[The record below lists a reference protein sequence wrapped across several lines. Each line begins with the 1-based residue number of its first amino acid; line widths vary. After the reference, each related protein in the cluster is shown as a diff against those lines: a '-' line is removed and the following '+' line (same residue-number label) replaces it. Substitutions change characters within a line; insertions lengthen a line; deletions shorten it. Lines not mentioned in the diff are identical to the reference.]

1 MMMAPLW
8 RQAFDLVERP
18 LASAAESWVQSD
30 AFMDFTAMAFK
41 VQRRLAGDVQRA
53 AEQWLALW
61 GLPSRADAVKL
72 MNQVGSLE
80 RELRDLQRRL
90 ERREADPRQL
100 GPDRQQKAA

>member
-30 AFMDFTAMAFK
+30 ELMDFTAVAFK
-41 VQRRLAGDVQRA
+41 VQRRLAADVQHA
-53 AEQWLALW
+53 SEQWLALW
-61 GLPSRADAVKL
+61 GLPSRADTVKL

-80 RELRDLQRRL
+80 RELRDLRRRL
-90 ERREADPRQL
+90 DRREGDARELRPGQRQ
-100 GPDRQQKAA
+100 RAA